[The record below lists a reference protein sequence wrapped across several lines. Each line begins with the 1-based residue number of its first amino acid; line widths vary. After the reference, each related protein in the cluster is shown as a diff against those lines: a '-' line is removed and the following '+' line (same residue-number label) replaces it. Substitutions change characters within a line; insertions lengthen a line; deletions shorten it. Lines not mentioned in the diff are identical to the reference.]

1 MVIGLLDG
9 EWFGL
14 PARWAMVACGVLAL
28 ALFGGLNALTNRKY
42 VFTDGLVSGVVGRMG
57 SGKSLFMVLRV
68 LIPFCRTLSKRGVVY
83 SATNRPV
90 RRVITNFKF
99 DPGMPNVEVRTVQP
113 TAEVNIFGQLIRLAD
128 EIGAVEGPWLDAD
141 GVLQDGRKV
150 PPEGVRR
157 EPILNALVMLDE
169 MHFFMESSKMTV
181 DADAGFVISM
191 ARKYN
196 AEIWWA
202 SQHEMKVHKR
212 LRDESSVIWLAGKF
226 SGFASFFVGDG
237 LHVARCYASSAQVE
251 RARQATQQA
260 PRSIERRFYR
270 WRRKHTR
277 LFNSFELLVPNAS
290 RRSEAARAMVGRR
303 QPGPVVELELVPKGD
318 EVESSSGTAG
328 AGPDTSRELAS

>member
-1 MVIGLLDG
+1 MIAVLDG
-9 EWFGL
+9 DWFGL
-14 PARWAMVACGVLAL
+14 PARWAMVGVGLLAL
-28 ALFGGLNALTNRKY
+28 ALFGALNALTNRKY

-68 LIPFCRTLSKRGVVY
+68 LVPFCRALSKRGVVY
-83 SATNRPV
+83 SATGRPV

-99 DPGMPNVEVRTVQP
+99 DPGMPRVEVRTVQP

-128 EIGAVEGPWLDAD
+128 ELGAIEGPWLDAD
-141 GVLQDGRKV
+141 GVLQDGRKPV
-150 PPEGVRR
+150 PQLCDECDALYDECEHVCGTHDQFRR

-169 MHFFMESSKMTV
+169 MHFFMESSKLTV

-196 AEIWWA
+196 AEIWWS

-212 LRDESSVIWLAGKF
+212 LRDESSVLWLAGKF
-226 SGFASFFVGDG
+226 SGLASFFVGDG

-251 RARQATQQA
+251 KARQNTGQV

-270 WRRKHTR
+270 WRRKHKR
-277 LFNSFELLVPNAS
+277 LFNSFELLVPNAF
-290 RRSEAARAMVGRR
+290 RRSEAAKAMVGRR
-303 QPGPVVELELVPKGD
+303 ELSIVKD
-318 EVESSSGTAG
+318 EQ
-328 AGPDTSRELAS
+328 AS